1 MFDLPVD
8 LISDSTSNFILH
20 LPVSDQLGFSI
31 GSKAV
36 NYINILKVLAQA

>member
-20 LPVSDQLGFSI
+20 LPVSDLVFSI
-31 GSKAV
+31 GSKALK
-36 NYINILKVLAQA
+36 YINILIMVAQT